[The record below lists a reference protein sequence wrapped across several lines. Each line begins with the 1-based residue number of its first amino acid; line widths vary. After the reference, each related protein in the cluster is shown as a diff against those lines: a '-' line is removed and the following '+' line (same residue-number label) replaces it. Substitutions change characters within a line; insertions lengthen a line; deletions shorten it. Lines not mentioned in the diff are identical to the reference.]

1 MSAVAGDPSSWLV
14 VIDMQEVF
22 ADPAGGWHAPGTVGL
37 LGPIGRLAAAWE
49 GRVVLTR
56 FVAPAEPAGAW
67 RRYYEEWPWA
77 LVAPDDPLYALLDGL
92 PKGPVV
98 TETTFGKWGPGLAS
112 VIGDADLVVCGVA
125 TDCCVLS
132 TALAAADAGRHVT
145 VAADACAGSSPA
157 AHDRTL
163 ALLAGYL
170 PLIEVRTVDDLLG
183 AEK

>member
-1 MSAVAGDPSSWLV
+1 MTGAQPETSSWLV

-22 ADPAGGWHAPGTVGL
+22 ADPASGWHAPGTVGL

-56 FVAPAEPAGAW
+56 FVAPAQPTGAW

-77 LVAPDDPLYALLDGL
+77 LVGPDDPLYALLEGL

-98 TETTFGKWGPGLAS
+98 TAPTFSKWGRDLTA

-132 TALAAADAGRHVT
+132 TALAAADAGRRVT
-145 VAADACAGSSPA
+145 VAADACAASTPA
-157 AHDRTL
+157 AHDQTL
-163 ALLAGYL
+163 ALLAGYA
-170 PLIEVRTVDDLLG
+170 PLVEVRSVDDLLTV
-183 AEK
+183 